1 MIHRIFFFVTAIIVA
16 AACSAQELKVTNKLT
31 DVTVYR
37 NMAKETRS
45 GAITIPAGTTDIYFP
60 GVTTMMNDMS
70 LQIAA
75 KGEAVLLA
83 AGVRINHNVEELSNE
98 KQRNFSAYQDSIK
111 EINRKLNWIAQETSV
126 YQGEMGLVENLLQI
140 AAPKENYKP
149 EELNQMAEIYRN
161 RIMELKKRLFQL
173 EISTEA
179 YGERSMHFQNLC
191 NEMGNRKSSPTKEIV
206 LTFFAEK
213 ETLINVKTTYLV
225 NGATW
230 VPMYDVNVEN
240 ITQPVNLTYKASISQ
255 STGMDWKD
263 VKIAVSTANPSF
275 NNNRPIMQP
284 KYIDYVTYRITE
296 NFYGNSAT
304 NMMQV
309 NNDTFRPTPNIET
322 TTTITESDLMVE
334 FELANRQSIPADGKS
349 HVCKLT
355 EYKVPATYRYHVVA
369 KLDPAAFL
377 LARIT
382 DYGKYNLLDGSANV
396 FFGDMYVGQVQLNPQ
411 TTSDTLLLSLG
422 RDEKIVVKRC
432 RVTNTSGKKILSGVE
447 TEEFVYEI
455 KVRNNKS
462 TAIDIEVL
470 DQIPL
475 TRRKEIVVKLEDNGG
490 AHYNKEYGK
499 LLWNFKLPA
508 NSDKALRFGYKVE
521 YPEGKIVAEQ

>member
-1 MIHRIFFFVTAIIVA
+1 MNRIVIACMAIMFVHFGM
-16 AACSAQELKVTNKLT
+16 AQELKVSNKLT
-31 DVTVYR
+31 DITVYR
-37 NMAKETRS
+37 NMAKETRA

-60 GVTTMMNDMS
+60 GVSTAMNDMS

-75 KGEAVLLA
+75 KGDAVLLA
-83 AGVRINHNVEELSNE
+83 AGVRINYNFEELSGE
-98 KQRNFSAYQDSIK
+98 KQRNYQAYQDSMV
-111 EINRKLNWIAQETSV
+111 EINRKLNWIQHESGV
-126 YQGEMGLVENLLQI
+126 YEGELALVERLLQV

-149 EELNQMAEIYRN
+149 DELNQMAEIYRV
-161 RIMELKKRLFQL
+161 RMLDLKKRLFQL
-173 EISTEA
+173 QNNTDALSL
-179 YGERSMHFQNLC
+179 RHQHFQNLI
-191 NEMGNRKSSPTKEIV
+191 NELGNRQSSPTKEIV
-206 LTFFAEK
+206 LSFYAERETF
-213 ETLINVKTTYLV
+213 INVKTTYLV
-225 NGATW
+225 NNATW

-240 ITQPVNLTYKASISQ
+240 ITQPVNLTYKAAITQ
-255 STGMDWKD
+255 NTGIDWKD
-263 VKIAVSTANPSF
+263 VQVAVSTATPSF
-275 NNNRPIMQP
+275 NNNRPILQP

-296 NFYGNSAT
+296 NFYSNSAT

-309 NNDTFRPTPNIET
+309 NNDAIVAKPNIET
-322 TTTITESDLMVE
+322 TANIIESDIMVE
-334 FELANRQSIPADGKS
+334 FELANRQSIPSDGKS

-369 KLDPAAFL
+369 KLDPTAFL

-382 DYGKYNLLDGSANV
+382 DYGKYNLLDGSANI

-432 RVTNTSGKKILSGVE
+432 RVTNKTGKKVLSGVE

-462 TAIDIEVL
+462 VAIDIEVL
-470 DQIPL
+470 DQVPL
-475 TRRKEIVVKLEDNGG
+475 TRRKEIVVKVDDVDG
-490 AHYNKEYGK
+490 AKYNKEYGK

-508 NSDKALRFGYKVE
+508 NSDKAIRFGYSVE
-521 YPEGKIVAEQ
+521 YPEGKQVAEQ

>member
-1 MIHRIFFFVTAIIVA
+1 MINRIVLLLA
-16 AACSAQELKVTNKLT
+16 ATLLCVDGIAQELKVTNKLT

-37 NMAKETRS
+37 NMAKETRA

-75 KGEAVLLA
+75 KGDAVLLA
-83 AGVRINHNVEELSNE
+83 AGVRINHNVEELSSE
-98 KQRNFSAYQDSIK
+98 KQRNYNAYQDSIK
-111 EINRKLNWIAQETSV
+111 EINRRLNWIQQETSV
-126 YQGEMGLVENLLQI
+126 YEGEMGLVENLLHI

-149 EELNQMAEIYRN
+149 EELNQMAEIYRS

-173 EISTEA
+173 QNTTEK
-179 YGERSMHFQNLC
+179 YRERSSHFQNLC

-206 LTFFAEK
+206 LTFFSEK
-213 ETLINVKTTYLV
+213 ESFINVKTTYLV

-230 VPMYDVNVEN
+230 VPLYDVNVES
-240 ITQPVNLTYKASISQ
+240 ISQPVNLTYKASITQ

-263 VKIAVSTANPSF
+263 VAMSVSTANPSF

-284 KYIDYVTYRITE
+284 KYIDYVAYRVTE
-296 NFYGNSAT
+296 NFYSNSAS

-309 NNDTFRPTPNIET
+309 QNDVFTPQPNLPQPANVV
-322 TTTITESDLMVE
+322 ESDLMVE
-334 FELANRQSIPADGKS
+334 FELSNRQSIPADGKA

-432 RVTNTSGKKILSGVE
+432 RVTNTSGKKVLSGVE

-462 TAIDIEVL
+462 VAIDIEVL

-475 TRRKEIVVKLEDNGG
+475 TRRKEIIVKVDDEGG
-490 AHYNKEYGK
+490 ANYNKEYGK

-521 YPEGKIVAEQ
+521 YPAGKQVAEQ